1 MSYNLEVDMIRIAHE
16 MDLLTTPYVFNEE
29 EAKKMTEAGAD
40 IIVAHCGTT
49 IGGSIGAD
57 TVPPLDEAVAF
68 VQRIRDAAVSVR
80 PDVMVICHGGPI
92 SGPED
97 AQYVLK
103 HTTGVHGFYGASS
116 AERLPV
122 EVAIK
127 EHIEKFKNITF

>member
-80 PDVMVICHGGPI
+80 SDVMVICHGGPI

-97 AQYVLK
+97 AQYVLQ
-103 HTTGVHGFYGASS
+103 HTTGVHGFYGAST